1 MSPRPAARRG
11 RIPLGGLS
19 ADASPCLRT
28 GERLAKRPGIQAG
41 PWKGPQA
48 PRVHQ

>member
-1 MSPRPAARRG
+1 MSPRPAARGG

-28 GERLAKRPGIQAG
+28 GECLAKRPGMQAR
-41 PWKGPQA
+41 PWTARRAKGA
-48 PRVHQ
+48 P